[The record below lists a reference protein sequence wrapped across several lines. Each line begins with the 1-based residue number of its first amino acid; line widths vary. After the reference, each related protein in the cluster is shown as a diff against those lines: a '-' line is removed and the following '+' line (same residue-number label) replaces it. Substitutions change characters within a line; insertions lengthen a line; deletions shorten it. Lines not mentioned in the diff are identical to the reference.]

1 MQIKGIFY
9 FITILLAV
17 SSCSSV
23 KYVDDGSLLLNKVEV
38 KVVGNYDDINVGQL
52 KSYVRQK
59 GNSRWFSSVKIPLAT
74 YSLSGRDTSRW
85 VNRMLRSIGE
95 APVLFDSIGAQRSCE
110 DLRLALRNMGYMDAQ
125 VEMTPRMRGPKK
137 MDAVYLLYPGEP
149 YYVRHFNYDIRDS
162 IVAQII
168 SDNTNGK
175 TFIQDGMRFNVNSL
189 NDERKRITDLLT
201 DRGYHKF
208 HKDYITFRA
217 DSSIGN
223 KTFDLSLIL
232 HQYVA
237 GRDSLS
243 LHPRY
248 IVNSISY
255 SSGHP
260 SDRLIPL
267 RRSVLAANT
276 AIKDGDYFSSSA
288 LRKTYN
294 QFGRLQAVK
303 YTKSRFAENENSR
316 LRDCNIQLITNKPHS
331 ISFEPE
337 GTNTAGDLGAAFA
350 ITYQN
355 RNLFKGSE
363 VFNLQLR
370 GAYEAI
376 RGLEGYKNQDFIEY
390 SVESSLS
397 FPRIIAPKFLTNII
411 GNRYDARSEVSVM
424 YDLQNRP
431 EYHRRVLSMAWKYK
445 WSNEGHH
452 DRYQI
457 DLLDINYLFMPWIS
471 DTFRKDYLEDDT
483 NRNAILRYNYENLLI
498 MKWGVGYNYNNGRYA
513 IKANVETSGNL
524 LNLCSGLLNF
534 EKNEQGQYQVF
545 GIAYAQYAKADF
557 DFTNNI
563 SFDYNN
569 QLIFHVGFG
578 IAYPYGNST
587 ILPFEKRYFSGG
599 ANSVRGWSVRELG
612 SGKFKGTDGNIDF
625 INQTGDMKL
634 DLNVEYRAH
643 LFWKMNGALFVDA
656 GNIWTI
662 RNYEDQPG
670 GQFKFSEFWK
680 QIAVGYG
687 IGFRMNF
694 DYFILRFDLGMKAVN
709 PSYEIDG
716 GGQFPLGKPKFSRDI
731 TFHLL
736 LLSCRSTIVNVFSST
751 MRPLLHKESARR
763 KLFAVTVTTAESS
776 KHSQSST
783 VTVAPSSCIRSSSRS
798 ASVMFDASYLNHF
811 LLLSS
816 TIVWAFT
823 RS

>member
-168 SDNTNGK
+168 ADNTEGK

-255 SSGHP
+255 SSGNP
-260 SDRLIPL
+260 SDSLIHL

-303 YTKSRFAENENSR
+303 YTNISFAENENSR
-316 LRDCNIQLITNKPHS
+316 LLDCNIQLITNKPHS

-612 SGKFKGTDGNIDF
+612 PGKFKGTDGNIDF

-716 GGQFPLGKPKFSRDI
+716 GEQFPLVKPKFSRDF
-731 TFHLL
+731 TFH
-736 LLSCRSTIVNVFSST
+736 
-751 MRPLLHKESARR
+751 
-763 KLFAVTVTTAESS
+763 FAVGL
-776 KHSQSST
+776 
-783 VTVAPSSCIRSSSRS
+783 P
-798 ASVMFDASYLNHF
+798 F
-811 LLLSS
+811 
-816 TIVWAFT
+816 
-823 RS
+823 

>member
-85 VNRMLRSIGE
+85 VNKMLRSIGE

-208 HKDYITFRA
+208 HKDYITFKA

-255 SSGHP
+255 SSGNP
-260 SDRLIPL
+260 SDSLIHL

-303 YTKSRFAENENSR
+303 YTNISFAENENSR
-316 LRDCNIQLITNKPHS
+316 LLDCNIQLITNKPHS

-534 EKNEQGQYQVF
+534 EKNEQGQYKVF

-612 SGKFKGTDGNIDF
+612 PGKFKGTDGNIDF

-716 GGQFPLGKPKFSRDI
+716 GEQFPLVKPKFSRDF
-731 TFHLL
+731 TFH
-736 LLSCRSTIVNVFSST
+736 
-751 MRPLLHKESARR
+751 
-763 KLFAVTVTTAESS
+763 FAVGL
-776 KHSQSST
+776 
-783 VTVAPSSCIRSSSRS
+783 P
-798 ASVMFDASYLNHF
+798 F
-811 LLLSS
+811 
-816 TIVWAFT
+816 
-823 RS
+823 

>member
-168 SDNTNGK
+168 ADNTKGK

-255 SSGHP
+255 SSGNP
-260 SDRLIPL
+260 SDSLIHL

-276 AIKDGDYFSSSA
+276 AIKAGDYFSSSA

-303 YTKSRFAENENSR
+303 YTNISFAENENSR
-316 LRDCNIQLITNKPHS
+316 LLDCNIQLITNKPHS

-612 SGKFKGTDGNIDF
+612 PGKFKGTDGNIDF

-709 PSYEIDG
+709 PAYEIDG
-716 GGQFPLGKPKFSRDI
+716 GEHFPLVKPKFSRDF
-731 TFHLL
+731 TFH
-736 LLSCRSTIVNVFSST
+736 
-751 MRPLLHKESARR
+751 
-763 KLFAVTVTTAESS
+763 FAVGL
-776 KHSQSST
+776 
-783 VTVAPSSCIRSSSRS
+783 P
-798 ASVMFDASYLNHF
+798 F
-811 LLLSS
+811 
-816 TIVWAFT
+816 
-823 RS
+823 

>member
-85 VNRMLRSIGE
+85 VNKMLRSIGE

-110 DLRLALRNMGYMDAQ
+110 DLRLALRNMGYMDAK

-168 SDNTNGK
+168 SDNTKGK

-208 HKDYITFRA
+208 HKDYITFKA

-255 SSGHP
+255 SSGNP
-260 SDRLIPL
+260 SDSLIHL

-303 YTKSRFAENENSR
+303 YTNISFAENENSR
-316 LRDCNIQLITNKPHS
+316 LLDCNIQLITNKPHS

-513 IKANVETSGNL
+513 IKANIETSGNL

-612 SGKFKGTDGNIDF
+612 PGKFKGTDGNIDF

-716 GGQFPLGKPKFSRDI
+716 GEQFPLVKPKFSRDF
-731 TFHLL
+731 TFH
-736 LLSCRSTIVNVFSST
+736 
-751 MRPLLHKESARR
+751 
-763 KLFAVTVTTAESS
+763 FAVGL
-776 KHSQSST
+776 
-783 VTVAPSSCIRSSSRS
+783 P
-798 ASVMFDASYLNHF
+798 F
-811 LLLSS
+811 
-816 TIVWAFT
+816 
-823 RS
+823 

>member
-85 VNRMLRSIGE
+85 VNKMLRSIGE

-168 SDNTNGK
+168 SDNTKGK

-255 SSGHP
+255 SSGNP
-260 SDRLIPL
+260 SDSLIHL

-303 YTKSRFAENENSR
+303 YTNISFAENENSR
-316 LRDCNIQLITNKPHS
+316 LLDCNIQLITNKPHS

-513 IKANVETSGNL
+513 IKANIETSGNL

-612 SGKFKGTDGNIDF
+612 PGKFKGTDGNIDF

-716 GGQFPLGKPKFSRDI
+716 GEQFPLVKPKFSRDF
-731 TFHLL
+731 TFH
-736 LLSCRSTIVNVFSST
+736 
-751 MRPLLHKESARR
+751 
-763 KLFAVTVTTAESS
+763 FAVGL
-776 KHSQSST
+776 
-783 VTVAPSSCIRSSSRS
+783 P
-798 ASVMFDASYLNHF
+798 F
-811 LLLSS
+811 
-816 TIVWAFT
+816 
-823 RS
+823 

>member
-85 VNRMLRSIGE
+85 VNKMLRSIGE

-168 SDNTNGK
+168 ADNTEGK

-208 HKDYITFRA
+208 HKDYITFKA

-255 SSGHP
+255 SSGNP
-260 SDRLIPL
+260 SDSLIHL

-303 YTKSRFAENENSR
+303 YTNISFAENENSR
-316 LRDCNIQLITNKPHS
+316 LLDCNIQLITNKPHS

-513 IKANVETSGNL
+513 IKANIETSGNL

-612 SGKFKGTDGNIDF
+612 PGKFKGTDGNIDF

-716 GGQFPLGKPKFSRDI
+716 GEQFPLVKPKFSRDF
-731 TFHLL
+731 TFH
-736 LLSCRSTIVNVFSST
+736 
-751 MRPLLHKESARR
+751 
-763 KLFAVTVTTAESS
+763 FAVGL
-776 KHSQSST
+776 
-783 VTVAPSSCIRSSSRS
+783 P
-798 ASVMFDASYLNHF
+798 F
-811 LLLSS
+811 
-816 TIVWAFT
+816 
-823 RS
+823 

>member
-85 VNRMLRSIGE
+85 VNKMLRSIGE

-149 YYVRHFNYDIRDS
+149 YYVRHFNDDIRDS

-168 SDNTNGK
+168 SDNTKGK

-255 SSGHP
+255 SSGNP
-260 SDRLIPL
+260 SDSLIHL

-303 YTKSRFAENENSR
+303 YTNISFAENENSR
-316 LRDCNIQLITNKPHS
+316 LLDCNIQLITNKPHS

-612 SGKFKGTDGNIDF
+612 PGKFKGTDGNIDF

-716 GGQFPLGKPKFSRDI
+716 GEQFPLVKPKFSRDF
-731 TFHLL
+731 TFH
-736 LLSCRSTIVNVFSST
+736 
-751 MRPLLHKESARR
+751 
-763 KLFAVTVTTAESS
+763 FAVGL
-776 KHSQSST
+776 
-783 VTVAPSSCIRSSSRS
+783 P
-798 ASVMFDASYLNHF
+798 F
-811 LLLSS
+811 
-816 TIVWAFT
+816 
-823 RS
+823 

>member
-85 VNRMLRSIGE
+85 VNKMLRSIGE

-110 DLRLALRNMGYMDAQ
+110 DLGLALRNMGYMDAQ

-208 HKDYITFRA
+208 HKDYITFKA

-255 SSGHP
+255 SSGNP
-260 SDRLIPL
+260 SDSLIHL

-303 YTKSRFAENENSR
+303 YTNISFAENENSR
-316 LRDCNIQLITNKPHS
+316 LLDCNIQLITNKPHS

-534 EKNEQGQYQVF
+534 EKNEQGQYKVF

-612 SGKFKGTDGNIDF
+612 PGKFKGTDGNIDF

-716 GGQFPLGKPKFSRDI
+716 GEQFPLVKPKFSRDF
-731 TFHLL
+731 TFH
-736 LLSCRSTIVNVFSST
+736 
-751 MRPLLHKESARR
+751 
-763 KLFAVTVTTAESS
+763 FAVGL
-776 KHSQSST
+776 
-783 VTVAPSSCIRSSSRS
+783 P
-798 ASVMFDASYLNHF
+798 F
-811 LLLSS
+811 
-816 TIVWAFT
+816 
-823 RS
+823 

>member
-85 VNRMLRSIGE
+85 VNKMLRSIGE

-168 SDNTNGK
+168 SDNTKGK

-255 SSGHP
+255 SSGNP
-260 SDRLIPL
+260 SDSLIHL

-303 YTKSRFAENENSR
+303 YTNISFAENENSR
-316 LRDCNIQLITNKPHS
+316 LLDCNIQLITNKPHS

-612 SGKFKGTDGNIDF
+612 PGKFKGTDGNIDF

-716 GGQFPLGKPKFSRDI
+716 GEQFPLVKPKFSRDF
-731 TFHLL
+731 TFH
-736 LLSCRSTIVNVFSST
+736 
-751 MRPLLHKESARR
+751 
-763 KLFAVTVTTAESS
+763 FAVGL
-776 KHSQSST
+776 
-783 VTVAPSSCIRSSSRS
+783 P
-798 ASVMFDASYLNHF
+798 F
-811 LLLSS
+811 
-816 TIVWAFT
+816 
-823 RS
+823 

>member
-9 FITILLAV
+9 FITILIAV

-85 VNRMLRSIGE
+85 VNKMLRSIGE

-168 SDNTNGK
+168 ADNTEGK

-255 SSGHP
+255 SSGNP
-260 SDRLIPL
+260 SDSLIHL

-303 YTKSRFAENENSR
+303 YTNISFAENENSR
-316 LRDCNIQLITNKPHS
+316 LLDCNIQLITNKPHS

-612 SGKFKGTDGNIDF
+612 PGKFKGTDGNIDF

-716 GGQFPLGKPKFSRDI
+716 GEQFPLVKPKFSRDF
-731 TFHLL
+731 TFH
-736 LLSCRSTIVNVFSST
+736 
-751 MRPLLHKESARR
+751 
-763 KLFAVTVTTAESS
+763 FAVGL
-776 KHSQSST
+776 
-783 VTVAPSSCIRSSSRS
+783 P
-798 ASVMFDASYLNHF
+798 F
-811 LLLSS
+811 
-816 TIVWAFT
+816 
-823 RS
+823 

>member
-9 FITILLAV
+9 FFSILLTV

-23 KYVDDGSLLLNKVEV
+23 KYVDDDSLLLNKVEV
-38 KVVGNYDDINVGQL
+38 KVVGKYDDINAGQL

-59 GNSRWFSSVKIPLAT
+59 GNSRWFSSMKIPLAT

-95 APVLFDSIGAQRSCE
+95 PPVLFDSVESRRSCE
-110 DLRLALRNMGYMDAQ
+110 DLRLALRNLGYMDAR
-125 VEMTPRMRGPKK
+125 VEMVTRMRGTKK
-137 MDAVYLLYPGEP
+137 MDAVYTLYPGEP
-149 YYVRHFNYDIRDS
+149 YNVRHINYDIRDS
-162 IVAQII
+162 IVAQILANDGEDKRLI
-168 SDNTNGK
+168 K
-175 TFIQDGMRFNVNSL
+175 DGMRFNVNSL
-189 NDERKRITDLLT
+189 NNERKRITDLLT
-201 DRGYHKF
+201 DCGYHKF

-217 DSSIGN
+217 DSGIGN

-248 IVNSISY
+248 VVNSIRY
-255 SSGHP
+255 SSGNP
-260 SDRLIPL
+260 SDSVVHL
-267 RRSVLAANT
+267 RPGVLAANT
-276 AIKDGDYFSSSA
+276 AIKEGDYFSSSA

-303 YTKSRFAENENSR
+303 YTNISFEETEGSP
-316 LRDCNIQLITNKPHS
+316 LLDCNIQLITNKPHS

-350 ITYQN
+350 ISYQN

-363 VFNLQLR
+363 VLNVQLR

-397 FPRIIAPKFLTNII
+397 FPRIIAPHFLTNII
-411 GNRYDARSEVSVM
+411 GHRYDARSEVSLM
-424 YDLQNRP
+424 YDMQNRP

-524 LNLCSGLLNF
+524 LNLCSGLFNF
-534 EKNEQGQYQVF
+534 EKNDQGQNKVF

-569 QLIFHVGFG
+569 QLILHFGFG
-578 IAYPYGNST
+578 IAYPFGNST

-612 SGKFKGTDGNIDF
+612 PGKFKGTDGNIDF

-656 GNIWTI
+656 GNIWTL

-670 GQFKFSEFWK
+670 GQFKLSEFWK

-709 PSYEIDG
+709 PAYEIDCG
-716 GGQFPLGKPKFSRDI
+716 EQFPFVKPNFSRDF
-731 TFHLL
+731 TFH
-736 LLSCRSTIVNVFSST
+736 
-751 MRPLLHKESARR
+751 
-763 KLFAVTVTTAESS
+763 FAVGL
-776 KHSQSST
+776 
-783 VTVAPSSCIRSSSRS
+783 P
-798 ASVMFDASYLNHF
+798 F
-811 LLLSS
+811 
-816 TIVWAFT
+816 
-823 RS
+823 

>member
-85 VNRMLRSIGE
+85 VNKMLRSIGE

-168 SDNTNGK
+168 ADNTKGK

-255 SSGHP
+255 SSGNP
-260 SDRLIPL
+260 SDSLIHL

-303 YTKSRFAENENSR
+303 YTNISFAENENSR
-316 LRDCNIQLITNKPHS
+316 LLDCNIQLITNKPHS

-534 EKNEQGQYQVF
+534 EKNEQGQYKVF

-612 SGKFKGTDGNIDF
+612 PGKFKGTDGNIDF

-716 GGQFPLGKPKFSRDI
+716 GEQFPLVKPKFSRDF
-731 TFHLL
+731 TFH
-736 LLSCRSTIVNVFSST
+736 
-751 MRPLLHKESARR
+751 
-763 KLFAVTVTTAESS
+763 FAVGL
-776 KHSQSST
+776 
-783 VTVAPSSCIRSSSRS
+783 P
-798 ASVMFDASYLNHF
+798 F
-811 LLLSS
+811 
-816 TIVWAFT
+816 
-823 RS
+823 

>member
-85 VNRMLRSIGE
+85 VNKMLRSIGE

-110 DLRLALRNMGYMDAQ
+110 DLRLALRNMGYMDAK

-168 SDNTNGK
+168 SDNTKGK

-208 HKDYITFRA
+208 HKDYITFKA

-255 SSGHP
+255 SSGNP
-260 SDRLIPL
+260 SDSLIHL

-303 YTKSRFAENENSR
+303 YTNISFAENENSR
-316 LRDCNIQLITNKPHS
+316 LLDCNIQLITNKPHS

-513 IKANVETSGNL
+513 IKANIETSGNL

-599 ANSVRGWSVRELG
+599 ANSVRGWSVREVG
-612 SGKFKGTDGNIDF
+612 PGKFKGNDGNIDF

-716 GGQFPLGKPKFSRDI
+716 GEQFPLVKPKFSRDF
-731 TFHLL
+731 TFH
-736 LLSCRSTIVNVFSST
+736 
-751 MRPLLHKESARR
+751 
-763 KLFAVTVTTAESS
+763 FAVGL
-776 KHSQSST
+776 
-783 VTVAPSSCIRSSSRS
+783 P
-798 ASVMFDASYLNHF
+798 F
-811 LLLSS
+811 
-816 TIVWAFT
+816 
-823 RS
+823 

>member
-85 VNRMLRSIGE
+85 VNKMLRSIGE

-168 SDNTNGK
+168 ADNTKGK

-232 HQYVA
+232 HQYVV

-255 SSGHP
+255 SSGNP
-260 SDRLIPL
+260 SDSLIHL

-303 YTKSRFAENENSR
+303 YTNISFAENENSR
-316 LRDCNIQLITNKPHS
+316 LLDCNIQLITNKPHS

-612 SGKFKGTDGNIDF
+612 PGKFKGTDGNIDF

-716 GGQFPLGKPKFSRDI
+716 GEQFPLVKPKFSRDF
-731 TFHLL
+731 TFH
-736 LLSCRSTIVNVFSST
+736 
-751 MRPLLHKESARR
+751 
-763 KLFAVTVTTAESS
+763 FAVGL
-776 KHSQSST
+776 
-783 VTVAPSSCIRSSSRS
+783 P
-798 ASVMFDASYLNHF
+798 F
-811 LLLSS
+811 
-816 TIVWAFT
+816 
-823 RS
+823 

>member
-85 VNRMLRSIGE
+85 VNKMLRSIGE

-168 SDNTNGK
+168 ADNTKGK

-217 DSSIGN
+217 ARSIGN

-255 SSGHP
+255 SSGNP
-260 SDRLIPL
+260 SDSLIHL

-303 YTKSRFAENENSR
+303 YTNISFAENENSR
-316 LRDCNIQLITNKPHS
+316 LLDCNIQLITNKPHS

-612 SGKFKGTDGNIDF
+612 PGKFKGTDGNIDF

-716 GGQFPLGKPKFSRDI
+716 GEQFPLVKPKFSRDF
-731 TFHLL
+731 TFH
-736 LLSCRSTIVNVFSST
+736 
-751 MRPLLHKESARR
+751 
-763 KLFAVTVTTAESS
+763 FAVGL
-776 KHSQSST
+776 
-783 VTVAPSSCIRSSSRS
+783 P
-798 ASVMFDASYLNHF
+798 F
-811 LLLSS
+811 
-816 TIVWAFT
+816 
-823 RS
+823 

>member
-168 SDNTNGK
+168 ADNTKGK

-255 SSGHP
+255 SSGNP
-260 SDRLIPL
+260 SDSLIHL

-303 YTKSRFAENENSR
+303 YTNISFAENENSR
-316 LRDCNIQLITNKPHS
+316 LLDCNIQLITNKPHS

-513 IKANVETSGNL
+513 IKANIETSGNL

-612 SGKFKGTDGNIDF
+612 PGKFKGTDGNIDF

-716 GGQFPLGKPKFSRDI
+716 GEQFPLVKPKFSRDF
-731 TFHLL
+731 TFH
-736 LLSCRSTIVNVFSST
+736 
-751 MRPLLHKESARR
+751 
-763 KLFAVTVTTAESS
+763 FAVGL
-776 KHSQSST
+776 
-783 VTVAPSSCIRSSSRS
+783 P
-798 ASVMFDASYLNHF
+798 F
-811 LLLSS
+811 
-816 TIVWAFT
+816 
-823 RS
+823 

>member
-85 VNRMLRSIGE
+85 VNKMLRSIGE

-125 VEMTPRMRGPKK
+125 VEMTPRLRGPKK

-168 SDNTNGK
+168 ADNTKGK

-255 SSGHP
+255 SSGNP
-260 SDRLIPL
+260 SDSLIHL

-303 YTKSRFAENENSR
+303 YTNISFAENENSR
-316 LRDCNIQLITNKPHS
+316 LLDCNIQLITNKPHS

-471 DTFRKDYLEDDT
+471 ETFRKDYLEDDT

-513 IKANVETSGNL
+513 IKANIETSGNL

-534 EKNEQGQYQVF
+534 EKNEQGQYKVF

-612 SGKFKGTDGNIDF
+612 PGKFKGTDGNIDF

-716 GGQFPLGKPKFSRDI
+716 GEQFPLVKPKFSRDF
-731 TFHLL
+731 TFH
-736 LLSCRSTIVNVFSST
+736 
-751 MRPLLHKESARR
+751 
-763 KLFAVTVTTAESS
+763 FAVGL
-776 KHSQSST
+776 
-783 VTVAPSSCIRSSSRS
+783 P
-798 ASVMFDASYLNHF
+798 F
-811 LLLSS
+811 
-816 TIVWAFT
+816 
-823 RS
+823 

>member
-85 VNRMLRSIGE
+85 VNKMLRSIGE

-168 SDNTNGK
+168 ADNTEGK

-255 SSGHP
+255 SSGNP
-260 SDRLIPL
+260 SDSLIHL

-303 YTKSRFAENENSR
+303 YTNISFAENENSR
-316 LRDCNIQLITNKPHS
+316 LLDCNIQLITNKPHS

-612 SGKFKGTDGNIDF
+612 PGKFKGTDGNIDF
-625 INQTGDMKL
+625 INQTGDL
-634 DLNVEYRAH
+634 
-643 LFWKMNGALFVDA
+643 
-656 GNIWTI
+656 I
-662 RNYEDQPG
+662 
-670 GQFKFSEFWK
+670 
-680 QIAVGYG
+680 
-687 IGFRMNF
+687 
-694 DYFILRFDLGMKAVN
+694 
-709 PSYEIDG
+709 
-716 GGQFPLGKPKFSRDI
+716 
-731 TFHLL
+731 
-736 LLSCRSTIVNVFSST
+736 
-751 MRPLLHKESARR
+751 
-763 KLFAVTVTTAESS
+763 
-776 KHSQSST
+776 
-783 VTVAPSSCIRSSSRS
+783 
-798 ASVMFDASYLNHF
+798 
-811 LLLSS
+811 
-816 TIVWAFT
+816 
-823 RS
+823 

>member
-85 VNRMLRSIGE
+85 VNRMLRSICE

-149 YYVRHFNYDIRDS
+149 DYVRHFNYDIRDS

-168 SDNTNGK
+168 ADNTKGK

-255 SSGHP
+255 SSGNP
-260 SDRLIPL
+260 SDSLIHL

-303 YTKSRFAENENSR
+303 DTNISFAENENSR
-316 LRDCNIQLITNKPHS
+316 LLDCNIQLITNKPHS

-612 SGKFKGTDGNIDF
+612 PGKFKGTDGNIDF

-716 GGQFPLGKPKFSRDI
+716 GEQFPLVKPKFSRDF
-731 TFHLL
+731 TFH
-736 LLSCRSTIVNVFSST
+736 
-751 MRPLLHKESARR
+751 
-763 KLFAVTVTTAESS
+763 FAVGL
-776 KHSQSST
+776 
-783 VTVAPSSCIRSSSRS
+783 P
-798 ASVMFDASYLNHF
+798 F
-811 LLLSS
+811 
-816 TIVWAFT
+816 
-823 RS
+823 

>member
-85 VNRMLRSIGE
+85 VNKMLRSIGE

-110 DLRLALRNMGYMDAQ
+110 DLRLALRNMGYMDAK

-168 SDNTNGK
+168 SDNTKGK
-175 TFIQDGMRFNVNSL
+175 TFIQDGMRSNANSL

-208 HKDYITFRA
+208 HKDYITFKA

-255 SSGHP
+255 SSGNP
-260 SDRLIPL
+260 SDSLIHL

-303 YTKSRFAENENSR
+303 YTNISFAENENSR
-316 LRDCNIQLITNKPHS
+316 LLDCNIQLITNKPHS

-612 SGKFKGTDGNIDF
+612 PGKFKGTDGNIDF

-634 DLNVEYRAH
+634 DLNVE
-643 LFWKMNGALFVDA
+643 
-656 GNIWTI
+656 
-662 RNYEDQPG
+662 
-670 GQFKFSEFWK
+670 
-680 QIAVGYG
+680 
-687 IGFRMNF
+687 
-694 DYFILRFDLGMKAVN
+694 
-709 PSYEIDG
+709 
-716 GGQFPLGKPKFSRDI
+716 
-731 TFHLL
+731 
-736 LLSCRSTIVNVFSST
+736 
-751 MRPLLHKESARR
+751 
-763 KLFAVTVTTAESS
+763 
-776 KHSQSST
+776 
-783 VTVAPSSCIRSSSRS
+783 
-798 ASVMFDASYLNHF
+798 
-811 LLLSS
+811 
-816 TIVWAFT
+816 
-823 RS
+823 

>member
-85 VNRMLRSIGE
+85 VNKMLRSIGE

-125 VEMTPRMRGPKK
+125 VEMSPRMRGPKK

-168 SDNTNGK
+168 ADNTEGK

-255 SSGHP
+255 SSGNP
-260 SDRLIPL
+260 SDSLIHL

-303 YTKSRFAENENSR
+303 YTNISFAENENSR
-316 LRDCNIQLITNKPHS
+316 LLDCNIQLITNKPHS

-612 SGKFKGTDGNIDF
+612 PGKFKGTDGNIDF

-709 PSYEIDG
+709 PAYEIDG
-716 GGQFPLGKPKFSRDI
+716 GEQFPLVKPKFSRDF
-731 TFHLL
+731 TFH
-736 LLSCRSTIVNVFSST
+736 
-751 MRPLLHKESARR
+751 
-763 KLFAVTVTTAESS
+763 FAVGL
-776 KHSQSST
+776 
-783 VTVAPSSCIRSSSRS
+783 P
-798 ASVMFDASYLNHF
+798 F
-811 LLLSS
+811 
-816 TIVWAFT
+816 
-823 RS
+823 

>member
-85 VNRMLRSIGE
+85 VNKMLRSIGE

-168 SDNTNGK
+168 SDNTKGK

-208 HKDYITFRA
+208 HKDYITFKA

-255 SSGHP
+255 SSGNP
-260 SDRLIPL
+260 SDSLIHL

-303 YTKSRFAENENSR
+303 YTNISFAENENSR
-316 LRDCNIQLITNKPHS
+316 LLDCNIQLITNKPHS

-612 SGKFKGTDGNIDF
+612 PGKFKGTDGNIDF

-716 GGQFPLGKPKFSRDI
+716 GEQFPLVKPKFSRDF
-731 TFHLL
+731 TFH
-736 LLSCRSTIVNVFSST
+736 
-751 MRPLLHKESARR
+751 
-763 KLFAVTVTTAESS
+763 FAVGL
-776 KHSQSST
+776 
-783 VTVAPSSCIRSSSRS
+783 P
-798 ASVMFDASYLNHF
+798 F
-811 LLLSS
+811 
-816 TIVWAFT
+816 
-823 RS
+823 

>member
-168 SDNTNGK
+168 ADNTEGK

-208 HKDYITFRA
+208 HKDYITFKA

-255 SSGHP
+255 SSGNP
-260 SDRLIPL
+260 SDSLIHL

-276 AIKDGDYFSSSA
+276 AIKAGDYFSSSA

-303 YTKSRFAENENSR
+303 YTNISFAENENSR
-316 LRDCNIQLITNKPHS
+316 LLDCNIQLITNKPHS

-513 IKANVETSGNL
+513 IKANIETSGNL

-612 SGKFKGTDGNIDF
+612 PGKFKGTDGNIDF

-709 PSYEIDG
+709 PAYEIDG
-716 GGQFPLGKPKFSRDI
+716 GEQVPLVKPKFSRDF
-731 TFHLL
+731 TFH
-736 LLSCRSTIVNVFSST
+736 
-751 MRPLLHKESARR
+751 
-763 KLFAVTVTTAESS
+763 FAVGL
-776 KHSQSST
+776 
-783 VTVAPSSCIRSSSRS
+783 P
-798 ASVMFDASYLNHF
+798 F
-811 LLLSS
+811 
-816 TIVWAFT
+816 
-823 RS
+823 

>member
-85 VNRMLRSIGE
+85 VNKMLRSIGE

-168 SDNTNGK
+168 ADNTKGK

-255 SSGHP
+255 SSGNP
-260 SDRLIPL
+260 SDSLIHL

-303 YTKSRFAENENSR
+303 YTNISFAENENSR
-316 LRDCNIQLITNKPHS
+316 LLDCNIQLITNKPHS

-612 SGKFKGTDGNIDF
+612 PGKFKGTDGNIDF

-716 GGQFPLGKPKFSRDI
+716 GEQFPLVKPKFSRDF
-731 TFHLL
+731 TFH
-736 LLSCRSTIVNVFSST
+736 
-751 MRPLLHKESARR
+751 
-763 KLFAVTVTTAESS
+763 FAVGL
-776 KHSQSST
+776 
-783 VTVAPSSCIRSSSRS
+783 P
-798 ASVMFDASYLNHF
+798 F
-811 LLLSS
+811 
-816 TIVWAFT
+816 
-823 RS
+823 

>member
-168 SDNTNGK
+168 ADNTKGK

-255 SSGHP
+255 SSGNP
-260 SDRLIPL
+260 SDSLIHL

-303 YTKSRFAENENSR
+303 YTNISFAENENSR
-316 LRDCNIQLITNKPHS
+316 LLDCNIQLITNKPHS

-612 SGKFKGTDGNIDF
+612 PGKFKGTDGNIDF

-709 PSYEIDG
+709 HAYEIDG
-716 GGQFPLGKPKFSRDI
+716 GEQFPLVKPKFSRDF
-731 TFHLL
+731 TFH
-736 LLSCRSTIVNVFSST
+736 
-751 MRPLLHKESARR
+751 
-763 KLFAVTVTTAESS
+763 FAVGL
-776 KHSQSST
+776 
-783 VTVAPSSCIRSSSRS
+783 P
-798 ASVMFDASYLNHF
+798 F
-811 LLLSS
+811 
-816 TIVWAFT
+816 
-823 RS
+823 

>member
-85 VNRMLRSIGE
+85 VNKMLRSIGE

-168 SDNTNGK
+168 SDNTKGK

-255 SSGHP
+255 SSGNP
-260 SDRLIPL
+260 SDSLIHL

-303 YTKSRFAENENSR
+303 YTNISFAENENSR
-316 LRDCNIQLITNKPHS
+316 LLDCNIQLITNKPHS

-513 IKANVETSGNL
+513 IKANIETSGNL

-612 SGKFKGTDGNIDF
+612 PGKFKGTDGNIDF

-709 PSYEIDG
+709 PSYEIAG
-716 GGQFPLGKPKFSRDI
+716 GEQFPLVKPKFSRDF
-731 TFHLL
+731 TFH
-736 LLSCRSTIVNVFSST
+736 
-751 MRPLLHKESARR
+751 
-763 KLFAVTVTTAESS
+763 FAVGL
-776 KHSQSST
+776 
-783 VTVAPSSCIRSSSRS
+783 P
-798 ASVMFDASYLNHF
+798 F
-811 LLLSS
+811 
-816 TIVWAFT
+816 
-823 RS
+823 

>member
-85 VNRMLRSIGE
+85 VNKMLRSIGE

-168 SDNTNGK
+168 ADNTEGK

-255 SSGHP
+255 SSGNP
-260 SDRLIPL
+260 SDSLIHL

-303 YTKSRFAENENSR
+303 YTNISFAENENSR
-316 LRDCNIQLITNKPHS
+316 LLDCNIQLITNKPHS

-599 ANSVRGWSVRELG
+599 ANSVRGWSVR
-612 SGKFKGTDGNIDF
+612 
-625 INQTGDMKL
+625 
-634 DLNVEYRAH
+634 
-643 LFWKMNGALFVDA
+643 
-656 GNIWTI
+656 
-662 RNYEDQPG
+662 
-670 GQFKFSEFWK
+670 
-680 QIAVGYG
+680 
-687 IGFRMNF
+687 
-694 DYFILRFDLGMKAVN
+694 
-709 PSYEIDG
+709 
-716 GGQFPLGKPKFSRDI
+716 
-731 TFHLL
+731 
-736 LLSCRSTIVNVFSST
+736 
-751 MRPLLHKESARR
+751 
-763 KLFAVTVTTAESS
+763 
-776 KHSQSST
+776 
-783 VTVAPSSCIRSSSRS
+783 
-798 ASVMFDASYLNHF
+798 
-811 LLLSS
+811 
-816 TIVWAFT
+816 
-823 RS
+823 

>member
-85 VNRMLRSIGE
+85 VNKMLRSIGE

-110 DLRLALRNMGYMDAQ
+110 DIRLALRNMGYMDAQ

-168 SDNTNGK
+168 ADNTKGK

-208 HKDYITFRA
+208 HKDYITFKA

-255 SSGHP
+255 SSGNP
-260 SDRLIPL
+260 SDSLIHL

-303 YTKSRFAENENSR
+303 YTNISFAENENSR
-316 LRDCNIQLITNKPHS
+316 LLDCNIQLTTNKPHS

-612 SGKFKGTDGNIDF
+612 PGKFKGTDGNIDF

-716 GGQFPLGKPKFSRDI
+716 GEQFPLVKPKFSRDF
-731 TFHLL
+731 TFH
-736 LLSCRSTIVNVFSST
+736 
-751 MRPLLHKESARR
+751 
-763 KLFAVTVTTAESS
+763 FAVGL
-776 KHSQSST
+776 
-783 VTVAPSSCIRSSSRS
+783 P
-798 ASVMFDASYLNHF
+798 F
-811 LLLSS
+811 
-816 TIVWAFT
+816 
-823 RS
+823 